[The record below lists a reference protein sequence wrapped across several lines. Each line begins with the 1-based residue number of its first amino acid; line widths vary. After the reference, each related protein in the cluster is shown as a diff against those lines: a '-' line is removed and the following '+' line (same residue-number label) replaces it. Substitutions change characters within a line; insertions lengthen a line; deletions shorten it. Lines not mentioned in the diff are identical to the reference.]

1 MKVKTRLILI
11 LSILIISILGSGTLS
26 VTTIAQSI
34 EQSSML
40 QGKMELQEHT
50 KQLEFLLSGLSND
63 ERGYLLTGKQDYAD
77 GMKKKIQDIQ
87 TTLVVIQQSPYGQEY
102 LSSAQKLNDILTQ
115 AIAMNEKMV
124 ALRAQDEQAA
134 TSLHFGEERTLRKEV
149 LTPAVD
155 ELVNKLAND
164 VTQLKANNDQHA
176 KLSNLILLIV
186 TIAASVVGIVL
197 GIILLRSILKPLNL
211 LNKQMMD
218 IAEGE
223 ADLTQQIQIKQQDE
237 FGVLA
242 GSFNKFV
249 ASLRDIVSQ
258 IGASSEM
265 VAASAEEFSASA
277 GQSKATTQQVA
288 ESMQVIADQAGRQT
302 RELDRTSVT
311 LQNSLDKLSTI
322 SVNATDM
329 ADFSNTMRQ
338 QAEEGSYSIRQ
349 VGDQMSSI
357 HQSVDQADQSVST
370 LANHASQI
378 DSMTTLINE
387 ISAQTN
393 LLALNA
399 AIEAARAGE
408 HGKGFAVVADEVRK
422 LAEQSAAATQ
432 QIKDLVTRIQTET
445 QSTLGAIQ
453 TVKADVAAG
462 SEVTRSTVEQFT
474 RILQAVED
482 ISGKTNEI
490 AQHTVQMNQDFTES
504 AQAMNQVNQGTRD
517 ISGSTQE
524 IAAATEEQLASSEE
538 IMYSAS
544 SLTDL
549 AEELQVLVHR
559 FKV

>member
-11 LSILIISILGSGTLS
+11 LSILIISILGSGALS
-26 VTTIAQSI
+26 VSTIAQSI
-34 EQSSML
+34 KQSSEL
-40 QGKMELQEHT
+40 QGKMELQEQT

-63 ERGYLLTGKQDYAD
+63 ERGYLLNGEQDYVD
-77 GMKKKIQDIQ
+77 GMKEKIQNIQ
-87 TTLVVIQQSPYGQEY
+87 ATLTTIQQSPYGQDY
-102 LSSAQKLNDILTQ
+102 VASVQKLNDTLTQ

-155 ELVNKLAND
+155 TLVNTLAND
-164 VTQLKANNDQHA
+164 VSQLKTHNDQQA
-176 KLSNLILLIV
+176 KMSNLILLIV
-186 TIAASVVGIVL
+186 TIAASVVGIIL

-223 ADLTQQIQIKQQDE
+223 ADLTQQIDIKQKDE
-237 FGVLA
+237 FGILA

-277 GQSKATTQQVA
+277 GQSKATSQQVA

-302 RELDRTSVT
+302 RELDRTSET

-329 ADFSNTMRQ
+329 ADFSNMMRQ
-338 QAEEGSYSIRQ
+338 QAEDGSHSIRQ
-349 VGDQMSSI
+349 VGDQMHSI
-357 HQSVDQADQSVST
+357 HQSVDQADQSVSV
-370 LANHASQI
+370 LATHASQI
-378 DSMTTLINE
+378 DAMTTLINE
-387 ISAQTN
+387 VSAQTN

-482 ISGKTNEI
+482 ISGKTSEI
-490 AQHTVQMNQDFTES
+490 AQHTVQMNHDFTES
-504 AQAMNQVNQGTRD
+504 SQAMNQVNQGTRD

-538 IMYSAS
+538 IMHSAA

>member
-11 LSILIISILGSGTLS
+11 LSILIISILGSGALS
-26 VTTIAQSI
+26 VSTIAQSVK
-34 EQSSML
+34 QSSEL
-40 QGKMELQEHT
+40 QGKMELQEQT

-63 ERGYLLTGKQDYAD
+63 ERGYLLNGEQDYVD
-77 GMKKKIQDIQ
+77 GMKEKIQNIQ
-87 TTLVVIQQSPYGQEY
+87 ATLTTIQQSPYGQDY
-102 LSSAQKLNDILTQ
+102 VASVQKLNDTLTQ

-155 ELVNKLAND
+155 TLVNTLAND
-164 VTQLKANNDQHA
+164 VSQLKTHNDQQA
-176 KLSNLILLIV
+176 KMSNLILLIV
-186 TIAASVVGIVL
+186 TIAASVVGIIL

-223 ADLTQQIQIKQQDE
+223 ADLTQQIDIKQKDE
-237 FGVLA
+237 FGILA

-277 GQSKATTQQVA
+277 GQSKATSQQVA

-302 RELDRTSVT
+302 RELDRTSET

-329 ADFSNTMRQ
+329 ADFSNMMRQ
-338 QAEEGSYSIRQ
+338 QAEEGSHSIRQ
-349 VGDQMSSI
+349 VGDQMHSI
-357 HQSVDQADQSVST
+357 HQSVDQADQSVSV
-370 LANHASQI
+370 LATHASQI
-378 DSMTTLINE
+378 DAMTTLINE
-387 ISAQTN
+387 VSAQTN

-445 QSTLGAIQ
+445 QSTLGAIK

-482 ISGKTNEI
+482 ISGKTSEI
-490 AQHTVQMNQDFTES
+490 AQHTVQMNHDFTES
-504 AQAMNQVNQGTRD
+504 SHAMNQVNQGTRD

-538 IMYSAS
+538 IMYSAA